1 MTATP
6 APAVTAPPTVRE
18 RAKALCFGA
27 AAWLA
32 PPAFAVLSMILAVII
47 GLMTVRGFKAAK
59 FALNAI
65 VAFVVPYPFAAI
77 LAADLLRR
85 RPLLDRVAAAVVM
98 TWPLALAAIPAL
110 IALELWPL

>member
-1 MTATP
+1 MTAT
-6 APAVTAPPTVRE
+6 APTVGAPPTVRE

-32 PPAFAVLSMILAVII
+32 PPAFIVVSMLLAAIV
-47 GLMTVRGFKAAK
+47 GLITTGGLRPAG
-59 FALNAI
+59 FALHGI
-65 VAFVVPYPFAAI
+65 VAFVVAYPFAAV

-110 IALELWPL
+110 IALELWPS